1 MNSESILLFTKD
13 AFCTEYLPCYGN
25 KYWEGKTPNFDEMVE
40 KGTLFTRFYTAAPS
54 SAMAYM
60 AMFTGKYPYEQEIKE
75 YVPIVQ
81 SYSGKTLFDLARE
94 KGYECHVIWDEK
106 WMTTS
111 YLHSM
116 CYGEGTIFHPLI
128 DLRQGVGFH
137 NPHEGVLVAD
147 KCKEDSTL
155 IMIEKEIREIVS
167 RGKVFVWFHLPH
179 VINGRVGYGS
189 DIDLHDRVLGIM
201 RNYFDD
207 SKIYISGDH
216 GNMNG
221 HKGKIGYGFDV
232 NEAAIRIPLITPR
245 KKNLRV
251 CNDLISNIDWDKII
265 FGGDIIPARDIIIS
279 DCAYYAQLSRKT
291 VFMYKQ
297 YRYIYNLKDRS
308 EELYDIEWDPNE
320 NFNLIADETLDVDRH
335 VLVKSRELYFYPDW
349 DNLPGIRKQLR
360 DARQRM
366 WREPSNKQ
374 MLLDKAR
381 KNKFLRAIGL
391 PILKFLR
398 IK

>member
-1 MNSESILLFTKD
+1 MNNESILLFTKD

-25 KYWEGKTPNFDEMVE
+25 KYWEGMTPNFNEMVE

-75 YVPIVQ
+75 YVPLVQ

-94 KGYECHVIWDEK
+94 KGFEGHVIWDEK

-111 YLHSM
+111 YLHSR
-116 CYGEGTIFHPLI
+116 CYGEGTVFHPLK

-147 KCKEDSTL
+147 KGKEEATL
-155 IMIEKEIREIVS
+155 IMIEKEISEIVS

-201 RNYFDD
+201 RKYFDD
-207 SKIYISGDH
+207 SKIFISGDH

-232 NEAAIRIPLITPR
+232 NEAATRIPLITPR
-245 KKNLRV
+245 KNGLRV

-265 FGGDIIPARDIIIS
+265 FGGDTIPAREIIIS

-297 YRYIYNLKDRS
+297 YRYIYNLRDRS

-335 VLVKSRELYFYPDW
+335 VMVKSRELYFYPHW
-349 DNLPGIRKQLR
+349 DNLPAIREKLR
-360 DARQRM
+360 DVKQRM
-366 WREPSNKQ
+366 WREPTKTQ
-374 MLLDKAR
+374 MILYKAR
-381 KNKFLRAIGL
+381 NNKFLRAVGM
-391 PILKFLR
+391 PILKVLR